1 MDIESILIPDQKSF
15 KERKAVTKRILKAG
29 SKIMNEQGFA
39 GSKMKEIANAA
50 GITEP
55 TIYQHF
61 KGKEDLL
68 FSIVEWQ
75 VEDSLVFLY
84 EQLQG
89 ITGAY
94 NILQK
99 MLWAYLRYNDTNRDY
114 ISLVLLECRA
124 NRNFYHSS
132 TYGLFRR
139 YSGLVLSILHEGIA
153 EGVFRPDIDPP
164 LVRDMILGILD
175 FEAYSVLVIGEI
187 TEAAPDHE
195 HIMHI
200 LNPILLRQTEKTN
213 GKVEKRQAILTAALP
228 LFVQKGFAGATIS
241 DIAGLAGVSESAIY
255 ECFKNK
261 NDILLSIPEDRFE
274 RHLCQLDETFM
285 VTNKSRKLRRFIRDH
300 FRLYLDDHNFLIIYL
315 LMIQLNR
322 RFTESRAYNSWRS
335 YIEVFENLIKEGID
349 EGSFSPECHVRVY
362 RNLFLGAFIHMSLRW
377 FIVSETDKVDKFK
390 EISQLTDLLLDSVE
404 IEK

>member
-1 MDIESILIPDQKSF
+1 MDIKSILIPDQEPF
-15 KERKAVTKRILKAG
+15 KERKAVIKKILKAG
-29 SKIMNEQGFA
+29 STVMNEQGFA
-39 GSKMKEIANAA
+39 GSKMKEIARVA

-68 FSIVEWQ
+68 FSIVGWQ
-75 VEDSLVFLY
+75 VEDSLVYLF

-99 MLWAYLRYNDTNRDY
+99 MVWAYLRYNDTNRDY

-124 NRNFYHSS
+124 NKNFYRSD
-132 TYGLFRR
+132 TYQLFRR
-139 YSGLVLSILHEGIA
+139 YSGIILAIIHEGIA

-164 LVRDMILGILD
+164 LVRDMILGLLD

-187 TEAAPDHE
+187 KDAASDHQ
-195 HIMHI
+195 HIMRI
-200 LNPILLRQTEKTN
+200 LKPILLKQSESADD
-213 GKVEKRQAILTAALP
+213 KVEKRQAIMASALQ
-228 LFVQKGFAGATIS
+228 LFVEKGFAGATIS
-241 DIAGLAGVSESAIY
+241 DIAGLATVSESAIY

-261 NDILLSIPEDRFE
+261 EDILLSIPEDRFE
-274 RHLCQLDETFM
+274 RHLEQLDETFM

-300 FRLYLDDHNFLIIYL
+300 FRLYLDDHNFLVIYL

-322 RFTESRAYNSWRS
+322 RFTKSRAYNSWRS
-335 YIEVFENLIKEGID
+335 YVEAFEKLVKEGID
-349 EGSFSPECHVRVY
+349 EGSFSSECHVRVY

-377 FIVSETDKVDKFK
+377 LIVSESETVDKFK
-390 EISQLTDLLLDSVE
+390 EISHLTDLLLDSVE
-404 IEK
+404 ITM